1 MKKALITGISGQ
13 DGSYLAE
20 FLLSKSYT
28 VYGIIRRSS
37 MFNRQ
42 RLEHIFSYEKSNKNK
57 FFLRYGDMTDA
68 SNIIRIIKETEPDEI
83 YHLAAQSHVQI
94 SFETPEYTADA
105 DGIGTLRLL
114 EAVRILNLEKK
125 IKIYNAATSELFG
138 KVIETPQN
146 ELTPFYPRSP
156 YGIAKLYS
164 FWISKNYRE
173 AYDMYCC
180 NGILF
185 NHESPRRGE
194 NFISRKITLSI
205 AKIINGDQK
214 KIYLGNLEAKR
225 DWGFAPEYVESMWR
239 ILQQKHPD
247 DYVIST
253 GEAHTVREFVELA
266 FKEVGVQLK
275 WIGSGVNEKGI
286 NKLTKDVLVEVSA
299 KYYRPTEVELLLG
312 DSKKAKSIIGW
323 SPKIKFEDLVTIM
336 MNADLKKIGL
346 KPKINPEEILKKK
359 FSKIWWQQN
368 V

>member
-1 MKKALITGISGQ
+1 MRKALITGISGQ

-20 FLLSKSYT
+20 FLLSKGYT

-42 RLEHIFSYEKSNKNK
+42 RLEHIFSYERSNKK
-57 FFLRYGDMTDA
+57 KLFLRYGDMTDA
-68 SNIIRIIKETEPDEI
+68 SNIVRIIKEIEPDEI

-94 SFETPEYTADA
+94 SFDTPEYTADA

-138 KVIETPQN
+138 KALETPQN

-173 AYDMYCC
+173 AYDMFCC

-205 AKIINGDQK
+205 AKIMNGDQK

-225 DWGFAPEYVESMWR
+225 DWGYAPEYVESMWR
-239 ILQQKHPD
+239 ILQQNTPD
-247 DYVIST
+247 DYVIAT

-266 FKEVGVQLK
+266 FKEVGIK
-275 WIGSGVNEKGI
+275 IEWIGSGVNEKGVNKI
-286 NKLTKDVLVEVSA
+286 NKDVLVEISP

-312 DSKKAKSIIGW
+312 DSKKAKKIIGW
-323 SPKIKFEDLVTIM
+323 SPKIKFKELVSLM
-336 MNADLKKIGL
+336 MNADLKKLGL
-346 KPKINPEEILKKK
+346 EPKNNPEVILNKK
-359 FSKIWWQQN
+359 FSKIWWQQG